1 MRNAKAM
8 KNILI
13 ITSSYDKTIDY
24 IIEKFSSTKFIR
36 LNVDELDKYKIS
48 IISNPRYIVSLK
60 SSEYEIDNL
69 FESIHSIYYRK
80 LFLPNLDNYDK
91 NYHTYMQKEIYS
103 FIVGLVDSFQGKV
116 LTRPSILRKVENKIF
131 QLKVSIDLGFL
142 LPNSLITNDNT
153 QANKFNVSKIIAKP
167 LSTGK
172 LTNTTAI
179 HSNLITENVEDIA
192 LTPIYFQEYI
202 KKDYELRITV
212 IKDVFYCVKIIA
224 DNKIDWREGEDNNL
238 YELID
243 TPEIVKQECL
253 DFLRACGLE
262 FGAFDYIV
270 SDGKYYFL
278 ECNPNGQW
286 LWLELKLG
294 LDISKSIVEYLN
306 D

>member
-80 LFLPNLDNYDK
+80 LFLPNLENYDK

>member
-1 MRNAKAM
+1 MAQKM
-8 KNILI
+8 IKSILI
-13 ITSSYDKTIDY
+13 ITSSFDKTVDY
-24 IIEKFSSTKFIR
+24 LIEKFSSTKFIR
-36 LNVDELDKYKIS
+36 LNVDELDRYQIS
-48 IISNPRYIVSLK
+48 VISNSKYIVSLK

-69 FESIHSIYYRK
+69 FELIHSIYYRK
-80 LFLPNLDNYDK
+80 LFLPSLENYDD

-103 FIVGLVDSFQGKV
+103 FIVGMVDSFQGKV
-116 LTRPSILRKVENKIF
+116 LTAPSILRKVENKIF
-131 QLKVSIDLGFL
+131 QLKVSTDLGFF
-142 LPNSLITNDNT
+142 LPESLITNDN
-153 QANKFNVSKIIAKP
+153 NKVNKLNISKIIAKP
-167 LSTGK
+167 LATGK
-172 LTNTTAI
+172 LTNVTAV
-179 HSNLITENVEDIA
+179 HSNLVTDNVEDIA

-212 IKDVFYCVKIIA
+212 VQDTFYCVKIIA
-224 DNKIDWREGEDNNL
+224 DNKIDWRDSEDNNL

-253 DFLRACGLE
+253 DFLRACDLD

-270 SDGKYYFL
+270 SDDKYYFL

>member
-1 MRNAKAM
+1 MGYKM
-8 KNILI
+8 KKNILI
-13 ITSSYDKTIDY
+13 ITSSYDKTVDY
-24 IIEKFSSTKFIR
+24 LIEKFSSTKFIR

-48 IISNPRYIVSLK
+48 VINNPRYIVSLK

-80 LFLPNLDNYDK
+80 LFLPSLENYDD

-103 FIVGLVDSFQGKV
+103 LIVGLVDSFQGKV
-116 LTRPSILRKVENKIF
+116 LTAPFILRKVENKIF
-131 QLKVSIDLGFL
+131 QLKVSTDLGFL
-142 LPNSLITNDNT
+142 LPNSLITNDNN
-153 QANKFNVSKIIAKP
+153 QVNKFNTSKIIAKP
-167 LSTGK
+167 LATGK
-172 LTNTTAI
+172 LTNVTAV
-179 HSNLITENVEDIA
+179 HSNLVTDNVEDIA

-202 KKDYELRITV
+202 RKDYELRITV
-212 IKDVFYCVKIIA
+212 VQDTFYCVKIIA
-224 DNKIDWREGEDNNL
+224 DNKIDWRDSEDNNL

-243 TPEIVKQECL
+243 TPEIVRKECL
-253 DFLRACGLE
+253 DFLRACDLD
-262 FGAFDYIV
+262 FGTFDYIV